1 MDSGY
6 RIRPMA
12 REEIALAIEWAANE
26 GWNPGLHDA
35 PCFHA
40 ADPQGFL
47 VGLLDGEPVACIS
60 VVKYGTGFGFL
71 GFYIVKPAFRGRGLG
86 LGVWNAGMARLAGRN
101 VGLDGVVAQQANYG
115 KSGFSLAWRN
125 VRHEGIASGTPD
137 ATSCIVPVT
146 QLPFATIRDYDA
158 AFFPAD
164 RSAFL
169 RCWISQPGNI
179 ALAWVQEGH
188 LRGYG
193 MLRPCR
199 TGFKIGPL
207 FADDAAIADHLFDA
221 LAAHAAPGD
230 KIYLDTPENNPHAL
244 ALARRHGMRPVFETA
259 RMYTQAAPALPMDRF
274 YGVTS
279 FELG

>member
-12 REEIALAIEWAANE
+12 REEIALAIEWAAGE
-26 GWNPGLHDA
+26 GWNPGLNDA

-47 VGLLDGEPVACIS
+47 VGLLEDEPVACIS
-60 VVKYGTGFGFL
+60 VVKYGAAFGFL
-71 GFYIVKPAFRGRGLG
+71 GFYIVKPACRGRGLG
-86 LGVWNAGMARLAGRN
+86 LAIWNAGMARLAGRN
-101 VGLDGVVAQQANYG
+101 VGLDGVIAQQDNYRR
-115 KSGFSLAWRN
+115 SGFSLAWRN
-125 VRHEGIASGTPD
+125 VRHEGEAGGRP
-137 ATSCIVPVT
+137 ATSSCIVPAV
-146 QLPFATIRDYDA
+146 QLPFEAIREYDA

-169 RCWISQPGNI
+169 QCWISQPGSS
-179 ALAWVQEGH
+179 ALAWVEDGR

-193 MLRPCR
+193 MIRPCR

-207 FADDAAIADHLFDA
+207 FADDAAIADELFDA
-221 LAAHAAPGD
+221 LAARATPGD
-230 KIYLDTPENNPHAL
+230 RIYLDTPENNPSAL
-244 ALARRHGMRPVFETA
+244 ALARRHGMRAVFETA
-259 RMYTQAAPALPMDRF
+259 RMYTQAAPNLPINRF